1 MEIVELNL
9 KHYGKFENHRL
20 TLQPGIN
27 IIYGGNET
35 GKTTIHSFVR
45 SMFFGLNRARGKA
58 ARNDEYQ
65 VRQPWDTPG
74 AFLGSMR
81 VRENGEIY
89 RIDRCFDRSAAPLQL
104 VSETQAQESR
114 NPQEDLNR
122 LLGGISENVFLNT
135 VFIRQAQSETDES
148 LAEELR
154 RYMVNSEQ
162 TMDADLDVTRALQLL
177 RKKKK
182 TFEQK
187 KKQDDEQLEK
197 QIEKKQEQAEQI
209 RSELGFFRE
218 QLSHYEEQG
227 KSPDISAWGME
238 SGTSRRRSAVSEE
251 LLEDGDDDWDA
262 EQTGRGK
269 RLLELLLLIAGILAF
284 AGAFVMPEVQWRIF
298 MGSFAALF
306 FGMILIVH
314 LLLREPGQQSAQ
326 TSERSAEAEQNRV
339 RLNREIQKREAA
351 YHKLQDDLEK
361 LYQEHVRLDGAD
373 MEIAAVTLAIDR
385 ICELTSGIYAQ
396 SGSILNERASQIL
409 SELTEGRYNRIVLD
423 ELSEVRIH
431 TPSRVLGLHQVS
443 GGTMQQIYFALRM
456 ASAELLGGS
465 RLPIILDETFV
476 LYDDERLEAALRW
489 LQNSGRQV
497 LLFTC
502 QKRERE
508 ILSRI
513 AG

>member
-35 GKTTIHSFVR
+35 GKTTIHSFIR

-74 AFLGSMR
+74 AFLGNMR

-104 VSETQAQESR
+104 VSETQAQESM

-238 SGTSRRRSAVSEE
+238 SGTSRRRSAVSEV
-251 LLEDGDDDWDA
+251 LEDGDDDWDA
-262 EQTGRGK
+262 ERTGRSK
-269 RLLELLLLIAGILAF
+269 RLLELLLLIAGILALT
-284 AGAFVMPEVQWRIF
+284 GAFVIPEPQWHIF

-314 LLLREPGQQSAQ
+314 LLLREPRQQSAQ

-339 RLNREIQKREAA
+339 RLNSEIQKREAA

-513 AG
+513 AR

>member
-1 MEIVELNL
+1 MEIAELIL
-9 KHYGKFENHRL
+9 KHYGKFENHRM

-81 VRENGEIY
+81 IRVNGEIY
-89 RIDRCFDRSAAPLQL
+89 RIDRCFDRSTVPLQL
-104 VSETQAQESR
+104 VCETRAQESA
-114 NPQEDLNR
+114 NPQEDLDQ
-122 LLGGISENVFLNT
+122 LLGGISENIFLNT
-135 VFIRQAQSETDES
+135 VFIRQAHGETDEA

-154 RYMVNSEQ
+154 HYMINSEQ

-182 TFEQK
+182 TFEQQK
-187 KKQDDEQLEK
+187 KKEDEQLENK
-197 QIEKKQEQAEQI
+197 IEKKQAQAEQI
-209 RSELGFFRE
+209 RSELDFLKE
-218 QLSHYEEQG
+218 QLKQYEDQ
-227 KSPDISAWGME
+227 KKDLDISVWGM
-238 SGTSRRRSAVSEE
+238 SRSQAAEE
-251 LLEDGDDDWDA
+251 MWEDSDDDWDA

-269 RLLELLLLIAGILAF
+269 RLLEVLLLFAGILALTGTF
-284 AGAFVMPEVQWRIF
+284 MMSQLQWRIF
-298 MGSFAALF
+298 MGTFAALF
-306 FGMILIVH
+306 LGMILIVH
-314 LLLREPGQQSAQ
+314 LLLREPQL
-326 TSERSAEAEQNRV
+326 RSGNEQMYSTEEEQNRI
-339 RLNREIQKREAA
+339 RLKQEIQKREDI

-361 LYQEHVRLDGAD
+361 LYQEHVRIDGAE

-385 ICELTSGIYAQ
+385 ICELTAGIYQQ
-396 SGSILNERASQIL
+396 SGGVLNERASQIL
-409 SELTEGRYNRIVLD
+409 SELTQGRYNRIVLD

-431 TPSRVLGLHQVS
+431 TPQRVLALHQVS

-456 ASAELLGGS
+456 ASAELLSGNTK
-465 RLPIILDETFV
+465 LPIILDEAFV
-476 LYDDERLEAALRW
+476 QYDDERLEAALRW

-513 AG
+513 AR